1 MKVISIIG
9 EKKSGKTTLI
19 EDLIIRLRD
28 YGSVGCIKH
37 AQELDL
43 DESKDTTRLFNAG
56 AEVVIGSS
64 EHVTLKLSR
73 SKSKSLN
80 QNLNL
85 KEQLK
90 DMADSGMDF
99 VLVEGFKSSDLPK
112 IALSTLPDRDRD
124 GDEDEDGGDGEITN
138 VVMRL
143 SGNPKGFLQEIVE
156 LVLKIED
163 YEV

>member
-9 EKKSGKTTLI
+9 KKKSGKTTLI
-19 EDLIIRLRD
+19 EDLIMRLRD

-64 EHVTLKLSR
+64 EHATLKI
-73 SKSKSLN
+73 SKNKN
-80 QNLNL
+80 KNKNLNL

-112 IALSTLPDRDRD
+112 IALNPLPDRD
-124 GDEDEDGGDGEITN
+124 GDEDGGDGEITN

-143 SGNPKGFLQEIVE
+143 SGNPKSFLQEIVE

>member
-9 EKKSGKTTLI
+9 KKKSGKTTLI
-19 EDLIIRLRD
+19 EDLIMRLRD

-64 EHVTLKLSR
+64 EHATLKI
-73 SKSKSLN
+73 SKSKNKS
-80 QNLNL
+80 LNL

-112 IALSTLPDRDRD
+112 IALNPLPDRD
-124 GDEDEDGGDGEITN
+124 GDEDGGDGEITN

-143 SGNPKGFLQEIVE
+143 SGNPKSFLQEIVE

>member
-9 EKKSGKTTLI
+9 KKKSGKTTLI
-19 EDLIIRLRD
+19 EDLIMRLRD

-64 EHVTLKLSR
+64 EHATLKI
-73 SKSKSLN
+73 SKSKNKS
-80 QNLNL
+80 LNL

-112 IALSTLPDRDRD
+112 IALNPLLDRD
-124 GDEDEDGGDGEITN
+124 GDEDGGDGEITN
-138 VVMRL
+138 VVMSL
-143 SGNPKGFLQEIVE
+143 SGNPKSFLQEIVE

-163 YEV
+163 YDV

>member
-9 EKKSGKTTLI
+9 KKKSGKTTLI
-19 EDLIIRLRD
+19 EDLIMRLRD
-28 YGSVGCIKH
+28 HGSVGCIKH

-64 EHVTLKLSR
+64 EHATLKI
-73 SKSKSLN
+73 SKNKNKS
-80 QNLNL
+80 LNL

-112 IALSTLPDRDRD
+112 IALNPLPDRD
-124 GDEDEDGGDGEITN
+124 GDDGEITN

-143 SGNPKGFLQEIVE
+143 SGNPKGYLQDIVE

-163 YEV
+163 YVV

>member
-19 EDLIIRLRD
+19 EDLIMKLRD

-80 QNLNL
+80 L

-112 IALSTLPDRDRD
+112 IALSTLPDRGRD

-143 SGNPKGFLQEIVE
+143 SGNPKGYLQEIVE

>member
-9 EKKSGKTTLI
+9 KKKSGKTTLI
-19 EDLIIRLRD
+19 EDLIMRLRD

-80 QNLNL
+80 L

-112 IALSTLPDRDRD
+112 IALSTLPDRGRD
-124 GDEDEDGGDGEITN
+124 GDEDGGDGEITN

-143 SGNPKGFLQEIVE
+143 SGNPKGYLQDIVE

>member
-9 EKKSGKTTLI
+9 MKKSGKTTLI
-19 EDLIIRLRD
+19 EDLIMRLRD

-73 SKSKSLN
+73 SKNKSLN
-80 QNLNL
+80 QNL

-112 IALSTLPDRDRD
+112 IALSTLPDRGRD
-124 GDEDEDGGDGEITN
+124 GDEDGGDGEITN

-143 SGNPKGFLQEIVE
+143 SGNPKSFLQEIVE

>member
-9 EKKSGKTTLI
+9 KKKSGKTTLI
-19 EDLIIRLRD
+19 EDLIMRLRD

-64 EHVTLKLSR
+64 EHATLKI
-73 SKSKSLN
+73 SKSKNKS
-80 QNLNL
+80 LNL

-112 IALSTLPDRDRD
+112 IALNPLPDRD
-124 GDEDEDGGDGEITN
+124 GDDGEITN

-143 SGNPKGFLQEIVE
+143 SGNPKSFLQEIVE

>member
-9 EKKSGKTTLI
+9 KKKSGKTTLI
-19 EDLIIRLRD
+19 EDLIMRLRD

-64 EHVTLKLSR
+64 EHATLKI
-73 SKSKSLN
+73 SKNKN
-80 QNLNL
+80 KNLNL

-112 IALSTLPDRDRD
+112 IALNPLPDRD
-124 GDEDEDGGDGEITN
+124 GDEDGGDGEITN
-138 VVMRL
+138 VVMSL
-143 SGNPKGFLQEIVE
+143 SGNPKSFLQEIVE

-163 YEV
+163 YDV

>member
-1 MKVISIIG
+1 MKAISIIG

-19 EDLIIRLRD
+19 EDLIMRLRD

-73 SKSKSLN
+73 SKSKSL
-80 QNLNL
+80 

-112 IALSTLPDRDRD
+112 IALSTLPDRGRD
-124 GDEDEDGGDGEITN
+124 GDEDGGDGEITN

-143 SGNPKGFLQEIVE
+143 SGNPKSFLQEIVE

>member
-9 EKKSGKTTLI
+9 KKKSGKTTLI
-19 EDLIIRLRD
+19 EDLIMRLRD

-64 EHVTLKLSR
+64 EHATLKI
-73 SKSKSLN
+73 SKSKNKS
-80 QNLNL
+80 LNL

-112 IALSTLPDRDRD
+112 IALNPLPDRD
-124 GDEDEDGGDGEITN
+124 GDEDGGDGEITN

-143 SGNPKGFLQEIVE
+143 SGNPKGYLQEIVE

>member
-9 EKKSGKTTLI
+9 MKKSGKTTLI
-19 EDLIIRLRD
+19 EDLIMRLRD

-64 EHVTLKLSR
+64 EHATLKI
-73 SKSKSLN
+73 SKSKNKS
-80 QNLNL
+80 LNL

-112 IALSTLPDRDRD
+112 IALNPLPDRD
-124 GDEDEDGGDGEITN
+124 GDDGEITN
-138 VVMRL
+138 VVMSL
-143 SGNPKGFLQEIVE
+143 SGNPKGYLQDIVE

-163 YEV
+163 YVV

>member
-1 MKVISIIG
+1 MKVVSIVG
-9 EKKSGKTTLI
+9 EKNSGKTTLI
-19 EDLIIRLRD
+19 EELIVRLRD

-37 AQELDL
+37 AQEIAL

-56 AEVVIGSS
+56 AELVIGSS

-73 SKSKSLN
+73 SKSLR
-80 QNLNL
+80 
-85 KEQLK
+85 EQLK
-90 DMADSGMDF
+90 DMAASGMDF

-112 IALSTLPDRDRD
+112 IAIEPLPDRDGD
-124 GDEDEDGGDGEITN
+124 GGEITN

-143 SGNPKGFLQEIVE
+143 SGDPKSHLQEIVE

>member
-9 EKKSGKTTLI
+9 KKKSGKTTLI
-19 EDLIIRLRD
+19 EDLIMRLRD

-64 EHVTLKLSR
+64 EHATLKI
-73 SKSKSLN
+73 SKSKNKNKNKNKS
-80 QNLNL
+80 LNL

-90 DMADSGMDF
+90 DMADYGMDF

-112 IALSTLPDRDRD
+112 IALNPLPDRD
-124 GDEDEDGGDGEITN
+124 GDEDGGDGEITN

-143 SGNPKGFLQEIVE
+143 SGNPKSFLQEIVE

-163 YEV
+163 YVV

>member
-9 EKKSGKTTLI
+9 KKKSGKTTLI
-19 EDLIIRLRD
+19 EDLIMRLRD

-64 EHVTLKLSR
+64 EHATLKI
-73 SKSKSLN
+73 SKSKNKS
-80 QNLNL
+80 LNL

-112 IALSTLPDRDRD
+112 IALNPLPDRD
-124 GDEDEDGGDGEITN
+124 GDDGEITN
-138 VVMRL
+138 VVMSL
-143 SGNPKGFLQEIVE
+143 SGNPKGYLQEIVE

-163 YEV
+163 YVV

>member
-9 EKKSGKTTLI
+9 MKKSGKTTLI
-19 EDLIIRLRD
+19 EDLIMRLRD

-64 EHVTLKLSR
+64 EHATLKI
-73 SKSKSLN
+73 SKSKNKS
-80 QNLNL
+80 LNL

-90 DMADSGMDF
+90 DMADSGIDF

-112 IALSTLPDRDRD
+112 IALNPLPDRD
-124 GDEDEDGGDGEITN
+124 GDDGEITN

-143 SGNPKGFLQEIVE
+143 SGNPKSFLQEIVE

>member
-19 EDLIIRLRD
+19 EDLIMRLRD

-64 EHVTLKLSR
+64 EHATLKI
-73 SKSKSLN
+73 SKNKN
-80 QNLNL
+80 KNKNLNL

-112 IALSTLPDRDRD
+112 IALNPLPDRD
-124 GDEDEDGGDGEITN
+124 GDDGEITN
-138 VVMRL
+138 VVMSL
-143 SGNPKGFLQEIVE
+143 SGNPKGYLQEIVE

-163 YEV
+163 YVV

>member
-19 EDLIIRLRD
+19 EDLIMRLRD

-80 QNLNL
+80 QNL

-112 IALSTLPDRDRD
+112 IALNPLPDRD

-143 SGNPKGFLQEIVE
+143 SGNPKGYLQEIVE

-163 YEV
+163 YEI

>member
-9 EKKSGKTTLI
+9 KKKSGKTTLI
-19 EDLIIRLRD
+19 EDLIMRLRD

-64 EHVTLKLSR
+64 EHATLKI
-73 SKSKSLN
+73 SKSKNKS
-80 QNLNL
+80 LNL

-112 IALSTLPDRDRD
+112 IALNPLPDRD
-124 GDEDEDGGDGEITN
+124 GDEDGGDGEITN

-143 SGNPKGFLQEIVE
+143 SGNPKSFLQEIVE

-163 YEV
+163 YVV

>member
-19 EDLIIRLRD
+19 GDLIMRLRD

-80 QNLNL
+80 L

-112 IALSTLPDRDRD
+112 IALSTLPDRGRD
-124 GDEDEDGGDGEITN
+124 GDEDGGDGEITN

-143 SGNPKGFLQEIVE
+143 SGNPKDYLQEIVE

>member
-9 EKKSGKTTLI
+9 KKKSGKTTLI
-19 EDLIIRLRD
+19 EDLIMRLRD

-64 EHVTLKLSR
+64 EHATLKI
-73 SKSKSLN
+73 SKNKS
-80 QNLNL
+80 LNL

-112 IALSTLPDRDRD
+112 IALNPLPDRD
-124 GDEDEDGGDGEITN
+124 GDDGEITN

-143 SGNPKGFLQEIVE
+143 SGNPKSYLQEIVE

>member
-1 MKVISIIG
+1 LPVMKVISIVG
-9 EKKSGKTTLI
+9 EKNSGKTTLI
-19 EDLIIRLRD
+19 EDLIAMLRD

-37 AQELDL
+37 AQEFAL

-56 AEVVIGSS
+56 AELVIGAS
-64 EHVTLKLSR
+64 EHATLKLSR
-73 SKSKSLN
+73 GKSL
-80 QNLNL
+80 
-85 KEQLK
+85 KEHLK

-112 IALSTLPDRDRD
+112 IAIEPLPDRD
-124 GDEDEDGGDGEITN
+124 GGEITN

-143 SGNPKGFLQEIVE
+143 SGDPKGYLKEIVE

-163 YEV
+163 YERCVVK

>member
-9 EKKSGKTTLI
+9 MKKSGKTTLI
-19 EDLIIRLRD
+19 EDLIMRLRD

-64 EHVTLKLSR
+64 EHATLKI
-73 SKSKSLN
+73 SKSKNKNKS
-80 QNLNL
+80 LNL

-112 IALSTLPDRDRD
+112 IALNPLPDRD
-124 GDEDEDGGDGEITN
+124 GDDGEITN

-143 SGNPKGFLQEIVE
+143 SSNPKGYLQEIVE

>member
-1 MKVISIIG
+1 MC
-9 EKKSGKTTLI
+9 
-19 EDLIIRLRD
+19 IRDR
-28 YGSVGCIKH
+28 
-37 AQELDL
+37 

-64 EHVTLKLSR
+64 EHATLKI
-73 SKSKSLN
+73 SKSKNKSLN
-80 QNLNL
+80 QNL

-112 IALSTLPDRDRD
+112 IALSTLPDRGRD
-124 GDEDEDGGDGEITN
+124 GDEDGGDGEITN

-143 SGNPKGFLQEIVE
+143 SGNPKSYLQEIVE

>member
-19 EDLIIRLRD
+19 EDLIMRLKD

-80 QNLNL
+80 L

-112 IALSTLPDRDRD
+112 IALNPLPDRD
-124 GDEDEDGGDGEITN
+124 GDEDGGDGEITN

-143 SGNPKGFLQEIVE
+143 SDNPKGYLQEIVE